1 MKGKRLPWGYVEIG
15 RWGLKQGTARDI
27 LFLGAAALL
36 TLFVSLVAVSFVLR
50 LATGSY
56 EVTIEGQAFIIGLMA
71 GSALGIVLHELL
83 HGVFFLAFGARPR
96 FGFKPWT
103 RFGPVFYASA
113 PGSYLTKTEYA
124 AAGLAPL
131 ALLTMLL
138 LVCAA
143 LAPPGGLILSAVLWA
158 YLLNAV
164 GSIGDMLL
172 MRKMVSYPVGTWF
185 EDTGDGFVAYG
196 PGSGRGAP

>member
-1 MKGKRLPWGYVEIG
+1 M
-15 RWGLKQGTARDI
+15 
-27 LFLGAAALL
+27 
-36 TLFVSLVAVSFVLR
+36 LR

-196 PGSGRGAP
+196 PGSGEGHRSRPVERRPRPWQHRVASQVGGFGVVGCVDTTVWQSLE